1 MSLGMMEGYR
11 QAIQKYSGIK
21 KLTNKAMT
29 DWLDIALP
37 KLPPRTQQ
45 MFVDEVFFL
54 TTGLPP
60 MYADSEPPKKRKSSK
75 KPTGKRKTVKTSP
88 QATQDAFYIQHEAVE
103 AFGTESQA
111 NVWLT
116 QPNSR
121 LKNKT
126 PLSLLGTK
134 AGNARVQNLLTQI
147 EHEKQS

>member
-1 MSLGMMEGYR
+1 MSLGMMQGYR
-11 QAIQKYSGIK
+11 QAIQKFSGIK
-21 KLTNKAMT
+21 KLTDKAMK
-29 DWLDIALP
+29 DWLEITLP

-60 MYADSEPPKKRKSSK
+60 MYVDAEPTKKRKSAE
-75 KPTGKRKTVKTSP
+75 KPAGKRKTVKTSA
-88 QATQDAFYIQHEAVE
+88 QATQDAFYIQHEVVE
-103 AFGTESQA
+103 AFGTEPKA

-116 QPNSR
+116 RPNSH

-134 AGNARVQNLLTQI
+134 AGNTRVQNLLKQI
-147 EHEKQS
+147 EHEKQY

>member
-1 MSLGMMEGYR
+1 MTLGMMEGYR

-21 KLTNKAMT
+21 KLTNKAMK

-60 MYADSEPPKKRKSSK
+60 VYADSEPTKKSKSAED
-75 KPTGKRKTVKTSP
+75 PPGKRKTVKTSA

-103 AFGTESQA
+103 AFGTESEA

-116 QPNSR
+116 RPNSR

-134 AGNARVQNLLTQI
+134 AGNARVQNLLKQI